1 MKKSELV
8 KRLREAGCFLSRQGA
23 GHEKWTNPKTGRSQF
38 VPRHAKEVATGTAKA
53 ILRDLVGE

>member
-1 MKKSELV
+1 MKRSELI

-23 GHEKWTNPKTGRSQF
+23 NHEKWTNPVTGKSQF

-53 ILRDLVGE
+53 ILKDLVGE